1 MNQTGPSADLD
12 GVFAQAFTP
21 RFYEIDGQGVMF
33 NMWYLA
39 YVDEA
44 VTGFFIHRGLPYGQW
59 PGMGFDVRVAHTEFD
74 WKEGIGGG
82 ERPEVLISTSRIGG
96 KSFTLDFAFRRD
108 GRLTCTGCIVY
119 VTVAT
124 GGSDAIPLPFALIEA
139 LGAIA
144 PLR

>member
-1 MNQTGPSADLD
+1 MDETEFSADFD

-44 VTGFFIHRGLPYGQW
+44 VTGFFVHRGLPYGQW
-59 PGMGFDVRVAHTEFD
+59 PDMGFDVRVVHAELD
-74 WKEGIGGG
+74 WKEGIGDA

-108 GRLTCTGCIVY
+108 GRPTCTGCVVY
-119 VTVAT
+119 VTVGA
-124 GGSDAIPLPFALIEA
+124 GGSAAIPLPPALVKA
-139 LGAIA
+139 LGAIV